1 VLVSMIATLVIG
13 CCSYQQNASIK
24 PDQTMIMESDFETQ
38 SFHKIHEQLN
48 KCMRRM
54 REDKMV
60 MEQMQE

>member
-1 VLVSMIATLVIG
+1 
-13 CCSYQQNASIK
+13 
-24 PDQTMIMESDFETQ
+24 MIMESDFETQ